1 MCLIYDFVVYKD
13 HQHSVITLKLPG
25 DVRSESLSS
34 CADLSTAR
42 ERGKKLFAEMQFQ
55 EALFEY
61 WQSLRS
67 HSSEVAI
74 LLSNRA
80 QAAIK
85 QERWAHALRD
95 SASALLLWPGK
106 KHWERYAMA
115 ATGLGFMSIAIR
127 ARGVQS
133 PSSSMQQPTLDDV
146 RSVLQAGFGIAS
158 VAPLIE
164 FSGNLKEQGNTAYR
178 GGRFAEAEVLYSTA
192 IDRHDDTEDIAVILS
207 NVSLCS
213 LRVGLLHDSVA
224 AAAASL
230 TLRVTQKAKHHLAT
244 ALAYLGEFD
253 LSEEMSKENAQMSE
267 HCKAVVQAKR
277 YVAQGYPKELVAEAL
292 IGGWRGWDKSIVG
305 EWVSDS
311 LEIFKSPE
319 KGLGVRTKC
328 QILGGATLIVQRP
341 RAFAAV
347 NAEKDKE
354 ILTSLNNTARRVD
367 DASILKLAAQISSTA
382 SKDMLLARTVSCLD
396 DGLGK
401 DRQVVGFNMLL
412 DQLQPVVLPF
422 LLQQPEFFP
431 EKERLEISH
440 ASVQGVVSVNCHGS
454 NSEST
459 FDSRLGSSGTSLY
472 PAISMINHSSSPNC
486 ALIPITPSG
495 ARNNRISGS
504 SGASG
509 QEDVPVALIVSA
521 DRDLRKG
528 TELTLC
534 YIDDADAVKRSWNI
548 SE

>member
-1 MCLIYDFVVYKD
+1 MHFV
-13 HQHSVITLKLPG
+13 
-25 DVRSESLSS
+25 
-34 CADLSTAR
+34 
-42 ERGKKLFAEMQFQ
+42 
-55 EALFEY
+55 
-61 WQSLRS
+61 
-67 HSSEVAI
+67 
-74 LLSNRA
+74 
-80 QAAIK
+80 
-85 QERWAHALRD
+85 RD
-95 SASALLLWPGK
+95 SASALLLCPGK

-115 ATGLGFMSIAIR
+115 ASGLGFMSIAIR

-178 GGRFAEAEVLYSTA
+178 CGRFAEAEVLYTTA
-192 IDRHDDTEDIAVILS
+192 IDRHDDAEDIAIILS

-213 LRVGLLHDSVA
+213 LRAGLLHDSVA

-253 LSEEMSKENAQMSE
+253 LSEKILKENAEMSE
-267 HCKAVVQAKR
+267 HCKAVMQAKQH
-277 YVAQGYPKELVAEAL
+277 VAQGYPMELVAEAL
-292 IGGWRGWDKSIVG
+292 IGGWRGWDKNIVG

-328 QILGGATLIVQRP
+328 QVLGGATLIVQRP
-341 RAFAAV
+341 RVSAAA

-354 ILTSLNNTARRVD
+354 ILTSLNTTARLVD
-367 DASILKLAAQISSTA
+367 NASKVKLAAQISSAA

-401 DRQVVGFNMLL
+401 DRQVVGFNRLL

-454 NSEST
+454 NSKST
-459 FDSRLGSSGTSLY
+459 FAFLGISLY
-472 PAISMINHSSSPNC
+472 PAISLINHSSSPNC
-486 ALIPITPSG
+486 ALIPITPNG
-495 ARNNRISGS
+495 AKNNRA
-504 SGASG
+504 SGAS
-509 QEDVPVALIVSA
+509 QEDVPVALMVGA
-521 DRDLRKG
+521 NRDLRQG

-534 YIDDADAVKRSWNI
+534 YIDDADAVKRKWNI
-548 SE
+548 SESIEKGVRWPVSRRKRHDPMPRCLAYPCNC

>member
-1 MCLIYDFVVYKD
+1 MCLIYDFLQYKD

-25 DVRSESLSS
+25 DVRSESLSA

-42 ERGKKLFAEMQFQ
+42 ERGKKLFGEMQFQ
-55 EALFEY
+55 AALFEY

-80 QAAIK
+80 QSAIK
-85 QERWAHALRD
+85 QERWEHALRD
-95 SASALLLWPGK
+95 SASALLLCPGK

-115 ATGLGFMSIAIR
+115 ASGLGFMSIAIR

-164 FSGNLKEQGNTAYR
+164 FSGDLKEQGNTAYR
-178 GGRFAEAEVLYSTA
+178 CGRFAEAEVLYTTA
-192 IDRHDDTEDIAVILS
+192 IDRHDDAEDIAVILS

-213 LRVGLLHDSVA
+213 LRAGLLHDSVA

-253 LSEEMSKENAQMSE
+253 LSEEIFKDNAQMSE
-267 HCKAVVQAKR
+267 HCKAVVQAKQH
-277 YVAQGYPKELVAEAL
+277 VAQGYPKELVAEAL
-292 IGGWRGWDKSIVG
+292 IGGWRGWEKSIVG

-328 QILGGATLIVQRP
+328 QILGGTTLIVQRP
-341 RAFAAV
+341 RAFAAA

-354 ILTSLNNTARRVD
+354 ILTSLNTTARLVD
-367 DASILKLAAQISSTA
+367 DASKVKLASQISSAA

-454 NSEST
+454 NSERT
-459 FDSRLGSSGTSLY
+459 FKSRLNSSGTSLY
-472 PAISMINHSSSPNC
+472 PAISLINHSSSPNC
-486 ALIPITPSG
+486 ALIPITPSD
-495 ARNNRISGS
+495 RVSGS

-509 QEDVPVALIVSA
+509 QEDVPVALIVGA
-521 DRDLRKG
+521 NRDLRQG

-534 YIDDADAVKRSWNI
+534 YINDADAVKRKWNI